1 MNQLLLAA
9 VMFLG
14 LIMIPFGLP
23 GTWII
28 AAAALGYQLLV
39 PDSISMFTI
48 VVVFITPTGTS
59 SSKGMAARGDI
70 SAS

>member
-28 AAAALGYQLLV
+28 AAAAVGYQILV
-39 PDSISMFTI
+39 PGSISMFTI
-48 VVVFITPTGTS
+48 ALVFGLAVVGEVLEFTL
-59 SSKGMAARGDI
+59 
-70 SAS
+70 SAK